1 MKNSVPV
8 VDRCVSAVTKCF
20 DVVFSKDRLEELSFE
35 ICEAVLDTASQMDLI
50 SLSYRLDVRLLQL
63 SSHFIH
69 P

>member
-1 MKNSVPV
+1 MKNNATV
-8 VDRCVSAVTKCF
+8 VDRCASAVYKCF
-20 DVVFSKDRLEELSFE
+20 DVAFSKDRLEELSFE

-63 SSHFIH
+63 NSHFIH

>member
-1 MKNSVPV
+1 MKNHAAV
-8 VDRCVSAVTKCF
+8 VDRCTSAVTKCF

-50 SLSYRLDVRLLQL
+50 SLSYGLDVRLLQL
-63 SSHFIH
+63 NSHFIH

>member
-1 MKNSVPV
+1 MKNNAAV
-8 VDRCVSAVTKCF
+8 VDRCASAATKCF

-63 SSHFIH
+63 NSHFIH

>member
-1 MKNSVPV
+1 MKTSAPV
-8 VDRCVSAVTKCF
+8 VGRCASAVTKCF

-50 SLSYRLDVRLLQL
+50 SLSYGLDVRLLQL
-63 SSHFIH
+63 NSHFIH